1 MIGRWVWFVIVI
13 GNKESNFISNKKLYM
28 REKIRIPDETK
39 WQKTSYDKDLGK
51 LSHPNEKGYE
61 TVIKKSE
68 KPDMLQILL

>member
-1 MIGRWVWFVIVI
+1 
-13 GNKESNFISNKKLYM
+13 M

-39 WQKTSYDKDLGK
+39 WQKTSYDKDLGM
-51 LSHPNEKGYE
+51 LSHCNEKGYE